1 MSTSND
7 QPVRQPQWAL
17 DSDDAVVQILVNSG
31 TLVNRANYIRIAFM
45 GDEPEDEELPAEYE
59 AGLPEPLRAWDDDG
73 NERDISKL

>member
-1 MSTSND
+1 MSED
-7 QPVRQPQWAL
+7 PVIQPTWAL
-17 DSDDAVVQILVNSG
+17 DSDDGVVQFLVKAG
-31 TLVNRANYIRIAFM
+31 TLVNRANYIRVAFM

>member
-1 MSTSND
+1 MSTSED
-7 QPVRQPQWAL
+7 QPVRQPEWAL
-17 DSDDAVVQILVNSG
+17 DSDDAVVRILVNSG
-31 TLVNRANYIRIAFM
+31 TLVNRANYIRLAFM

>member
-1 MSTSND
+1 MGTSED
-7 QPVRQPQWAL
+7 LPVQQPQWAL
-17 DSDDAVVQILVNSG
+17 DSDDGVVQFLVKAG

>member
-1 MSTSND
+1 MSTSED

-31 TLVNRANYIRIAFM
+31 TLVNRANYIRLAFM

>member
-1 MSTSND
+1 MSEGPVI
-7 QPVRQPQWAL
+7 QPGWAL
-17 DSDDAVVQILVNSG
+17 DSDDAVVQFLVKAG
-31 TLVNRANYIRIAFM
+31 TLVNRANYIRVAFM

>member
-45 GDEPEDEELPAEYE
+45 GDESEDEELPAEYE
-59 AGLPEPLRAWDDDG
+59 AGLPEPLRLWDDDG

>member
-1 MSTSND
+1 MSTSDD

-31 TLVNRANYIRIAFM
+31 TLVNRANYIRLAFM

>member
-31 TLVNRANYIRIAFM
+31 TLVNRANYIRLAFM

>member
-59 AGLPEPLRAWDDDG
+59 AGLPDPLRAWDDDG

>member
-1 MSTSND
+1 MSTSED
-7 QPVRQPQWAL
+7 QPVRQPEWAL
-17 DSDDAVVQILVNSG
+17 DSDDAVVQFLVKAG
-31 TLVNRANYIRIAFM
+31 TLVNRANYIRVAFM

>member
-1 MSTSND
+1 MSEGPVI
-7 QPVRQPQWAL
+7 QPAWAL
-17 DSDDAVVQILVNSG
+17 DSDDAVVQFLVKAG
-31 TLVNRANYIRIAFM
+31 TLVNRANYIRVAFM